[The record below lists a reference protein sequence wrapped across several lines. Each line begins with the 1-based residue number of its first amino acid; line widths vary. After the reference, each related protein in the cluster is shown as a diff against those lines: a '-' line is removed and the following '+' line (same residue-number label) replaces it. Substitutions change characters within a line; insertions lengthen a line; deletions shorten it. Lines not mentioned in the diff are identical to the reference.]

1 MKELRR
7 LLPYFR
13 RYKNK
18 FILGFI
24 FVTLSNLCSTSIPLV
39 VGSVID
45 TLSSGKSDFF
55 TINLH
60 LGPLHFFKTSFGTSR
75 NSNVLLHIAS
85 IMLLTAGSGLFMF
98 LTRRTI
104 IVASR
109 LVEYDVRNDFLK
121 AIERQSLRFFHGT
134 TTGSLMAHATNDV
147 SAVREFIG
155 PAVMYTANTIT
166 TFAFAIA
173 IMASLNPS
181 ITFFALLPLPLI
193 GFTTYYVGS
202 RVHVMFRDVQ
212 EQFEQLTSQA
222 QESFSGVR
230 VVRAYVREEFET
242 DRFKNLS
249 GEYLVRNMRLA
260 RMQSL
265 TMPLMVVLVGI
276 SQIIVLGYG
285 GLQVIEGKATLGVIT
300 QFFIYLSQLI
310 WPVAAIGWVTNL
322 VQRAAAS
329 IKRIGKILDESVD
342 ITESAATD
350 NLIQDIKGEI
360 EFKNVSF
367 KYLPEFP
374 YALKNISF
382 KIPVGSSLGIVGSV
396 GSGKSSLVNLIPRLY
411 DITEG
416 EISID
421 GKSIHTIPLKT
432 LRGLI
437 GVVPQESFL
446 FSLSI
451 EENIQFGREDA
462 TLEDVMKASDIA
474 QLTPEIERLPEGFK
488 TIVGERG
495 ITLSGGQKQRTAI
508 ARALVRKPG
517 ILILDDALSAVDT
530 GTEERILKGLAEVMQ
545 NRTTILISHRIS
557 TVKNT
562 DQIIVLDD
570 GEIAEKGT
578 HAELLKLGRL
588 YAEMYSRQLLE
599 EEIEHYDS

>member
-7 LLPYFR
+7 LFPYLR
-13 RYKNK
+13 RYKAK

-45 TLSSGKSDFF
+45 TLSGGKYDSFNIHLHAGPF
-55 TINLH
+55 T
-60 LGPLHFFKTSFGTSR
+60 FFKTSFQTTQSE
-75 NSNVLLHIAS
+75 NIWLHIGG
-85 IMLLTAGSGLFMF
+85 IIFLTAGSGLFMF

-109 LVEYDVRNDFLK
+109 LVEYDVRNDFLL

-155 PAVMYTANTIT
+155 PAIMYTANTIT
-166 TFAFAIA
+166 TFTFAIA
-173 IMASLNPS
+173 IMASLNAS

-193 GFTTYYVGS
+193 GFTTYYVGK
-202 RVHVMFRDVQ
+202 RVHIMFRDVQ
-212 EQFEQLTSQA
+212 EQFEGLTSQA

-230 VVRAYVREEFET
+230 VVRAYVREDFET
-242 DRFKNLS
+242 ERFKNFS
-249 GEYLVRNMRLA
+249 NEYLVKNMRLA
-260 RMQSL
+260 RIQSL
-265 TMPLMVVLVGI
+265 TMPLMAVLVGI

-285 GLQVIEGKATLGVIT
+285 GYQVIQGKATLGVIT

-329 IKRIGKILDESVD
+329 TKRIGKILDEASD
-342 ITESAATD
+342 IIESPNVNTD
-350 NLIQDIKGEI
+350 ISEVNGAI

-374 YALKNISF
+374 YVLKNISF
-382 KIPVGSSLGIVGSV
+382 TIPKGTSLGIVGSV
-396 GSGKSSLVNLIPRLY
+396 GSGKSTLVSLLPRLY
-411 DITEG
+411 EVTEG
-416 EISID
+416 QILID
-421 GKSIHTIPLKT
+421 GQDIHTIPLKT
-432 LRGLI
+432 LRRAI

-451 EENIQFGREDA
+451 EGNIQFGRENA
-462 TLEDVMKASDIA
+462 TPDEVLKASDIA
-474 QLTPEIERLPEGFK
+474 QLTSEIEHFPDGFK

-495 ITLSGGQKQRTAI
+495 ITLSGGQKQRTSI
-508 ARALVRKPG
+508 ARAIVRKPS

-530 GTEERILKGLAEVMQ
+530 DTEERILKGLSGIMHD
-545 NRTTILISHRIS
+545 RTTILISHRIS

-562 DQIIVLDD
+562 NKIIVLDD
-570 GEIAEKGT
+570 GEIAEMGT
-578 HAELLKLGRL
+578 HEELLKLGGQ

-599 EEIEHYDS
+599 EEIEHFDS